1 MTTASTIISRAAEVA
16 GVKAIGQATSSDVEE
31 VALSQL
37 QTMLDRWANVWVDF
51 NVGTLA
57 ASSTLYVDDSDID
70 AIQLQLSK
78 RLARIFRKSLDQD
91 TLLDA
96 EKAFNELQ
104 AKYSDMPELE
114 IEEGLLNNYNRN
126 ILTDS

>member
-1 MTTASTIISRAAEVA
+1 MTTASTIISRTAEVA

>member
-1 MTTASTIISRAAEVA
+1 MATASTIISRAAEIA
-16 GVKAIGQATSSDVEE
+16 GVKAIGQATVSEVEE

-37 QTMLDRWANVWVDF
+37 QTMLDRWSNLWVDF
-51 NVGTLA
+51 NVGALA
-57 ASSTLYVDDSDID
+57 ASSTLYVDDADID

-91 TLLDA
+91 TLMDA

-104 AKYSDMPELE
+104 AKYSDMMELN

-126 ILTDS
+126 ILADS

>member
-51 NVGTLA
+51 NVGTLS

>member
-1 MTTASTIISRAAEVA
+1 MTTASTIISRAAEIA
-16 GVKAIGQATSSDVEE
+16 GVKAIGQALTGDIES

-37 QTMLDRWANVWVDF
+37 QTMLDRWSSLWVDF
-51 NVGTLA
+51 NVGTLIS
-57 ASSTLYVDDSDID
+57 SSTLYVDDSDID

-78 RLARIFRKSLDQD
+78 RLARMFRKSLDTD
-91 TLLDA
+91 TLIDA

-104 AKYSDMPELE
+104 AKYANMRELE
-114 IEEGLLNNYNRN
+114 IPEALKNNYKHN